1 MLCLYFLHTAKPR
14 HWEEGEQSGGREL
27 GRGSLLAHRWKIVIL
42 LVLVIVRLLVFL
54 IKLKLKLM
62 THALVVVVGGNHYM
76 TKMLKVDDFTI
87 RPMLEVVNL

>member
-1 MLCLYFLHTAKPR
+1 MHTAKSR

-42 LVLVIVRLLVFL
+42 LIVILRLLVFL

-62 THALVVVVGGNHYM
+62 THALVVVVGGDHYL

>member
-1 MLCLYFLHTAKPR
+1 MHTAKPR

-42 LVLVIVRLLVFL
+42 LVIVRLLVFL

-62 THALVVVVGGNHYM
+62 THALVVVVGGDHYL
-76 TKMLKVDDFTI
+76 TKMLKVDDFTM

>member
-1 MLCLYFLHTAKPR
+1 M
-14 HWEEGEQSGGREL
+14 
-27 GRGSLLAHRWKIVIL
+27 IL

>member
-1 MLCLYFLHTAKPR
+1 MHTAKPR

-42 LVLVIVRLLVFL
+42 LVIVRLLVFL

-62 THALVVVVGGNHYM
+62 THALVVVGGGDHYL

-87 RPMLEVVNL
+87 RPLLEVVNL

>member
-1 MLCLYFLHTAKPR
+1 MHTAKPR

-42 LVLVIVRLLVFL
+42 LLILILLVFL

-62 THALVVVVGGNHYM
+62 TDALVVVVGGNHYL
-76 TKMLKVDDFTI
+76 TKMLKVDDFTM